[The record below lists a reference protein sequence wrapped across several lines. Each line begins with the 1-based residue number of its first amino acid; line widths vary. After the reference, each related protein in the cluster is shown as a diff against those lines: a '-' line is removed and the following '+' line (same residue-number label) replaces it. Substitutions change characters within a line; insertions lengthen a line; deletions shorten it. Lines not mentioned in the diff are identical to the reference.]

1 MMVLRRWFPLI
12 TIVTLLA
19 LVGLDRFDWR
29 FALFGFLAPLA
40 LFAAAV
46 ALHVLRRRSDGEGRG
61 VF

>member
-1 MMVLRRWFPLI
+1 MVLCRWFPLL

-29 FALFGFLAPLA
+29 FALVGFLAPLA
-40 LFAAAV
+40 VIAAAV
-46 ALHVLRRRSDGEGRG
+46 GLHVLRRRWGSKERD